1 MKCSRISPDSLVVKY
16 YGSAT
21 NQLYRYQNFLVIK
34 ENKYKNPFLLL
45 KNLARK
51 QTMKKRQPN
60 GHVIQTFL
68 EKI

>member
-1 MKCSRISPDSLVVKY
+1 MKHRYADFENVY
-16 YGSAT
+16 FYGSAT
-21 NQLYRYQNFLVIK
+21 NQLHRYQNFLVIK
-34 ENKYKNPFLLL
+34 ENKSKNPFLLL

-51 QTMKKRQPN
+51 QAMKKRQPN